1 MTWTALIEE
10 CATGD
15 RNLFLRLAPPSPSP
29 AGRIWNHLISRLA
42 DGPTYFLIALY
53 ALWMQSP
60 QALAFCLCLAGG
72 FMLELPL
79 YKGIKQRYKRPR
91 PCHSSLNRSNLMHIP
106 DEYSFP
112 SGHTAGAF
120 VLAGNLAAFFSSL
133 TLVAYLFALAVGSPG
148 STTDTFPPMSRGALL
163 STSTHP
169 LWPACFFTLYSGC
182 TYMKADTTT
191 TFTPPWILKRAAH
204 TATKGCSISSTC
216 CWRTQEVQY

>member
-1 MTWTALIEE
+1 MAWTALIEE

-42 DGPTYFLIALY
+42 DGPTYFLIALC

-60 QALAFCLCLAGG
+60 QALAFALCLAGG

-79 YKGIKQRYKRPR
+79 YKGIKHRYKRPR

-120 VLAGNLAAFFSSL
+120 VVAGNLAAFYPSL
-133 TLVAYLFALAVGSPG
+133 ALAAYLFAMAVGYSRIYNRLH
-148 STTDTFPPMSRGALL
+148 FPADILAGALL
-163 STSTHP
+163 GSFCSVLARLFLHP
-169 LWPACFFTLYSGC
+169 LLG
-182 TYMKADTTT
+182 MH
-191 TFTPPWILKRAAH
+191 L
-204 TATKGCSISSTC
+204 
-216 CWRTQEVQY
+216 

>member
-29 AGRIWNHLISRLA
+29 VGRMWNHLVSRLA
-42 DGPTYFLIALY
+42 DGPAYLLLALY
-53 ALWMQSP
+53 TLWMQTP

-79 YKGIKQRYKRPR
+79 YKGIKQRCKRPR
-91 PCHSSLNRSNLMHIP
+91 PCNASLNRGNLMHIP

-120 VLAGNLAAFFSSL
+120 VLAGNLAAFYPPLSL
-133 TLVAYLFALAVGSPG
+133 WAYLFAVAVGYSRVYNRLH
-148 STTDTFPPMSRGALL
+148 FPADILAGALL
-163 STSTHP
+163 GTLCSALARLFLHP
-169 LWPACFFTLYSGC
+169 LMGMHL
-182 TYMKADTTT
+182 
-191 TFTPPWILKRAAH
+191 
-204 TATKGCSISSTC
+204 
-216 CWRTQEVQY
+216 